1 MRKGKKI
8 SLMNYVW
15 GLHIKSWSK
24 DMFRGREINLLD
36 GLLYQPNLCNL
47 LRHSSFFSKLLK
59 PDLIN

>member
-36 GLLYQPNLCNL
+36 GLLHQQ
-47 LRHSSFFSKLLK
+47 SFATFS
-59 PDLIN
+59 IVGVCE